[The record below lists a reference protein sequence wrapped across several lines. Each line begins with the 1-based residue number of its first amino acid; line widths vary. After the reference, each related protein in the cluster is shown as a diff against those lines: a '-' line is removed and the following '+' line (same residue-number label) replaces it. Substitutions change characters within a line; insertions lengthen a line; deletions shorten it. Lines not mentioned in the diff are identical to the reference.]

1 MICSLKTVAFEGI
14 EAKTVE
20 VQVSVGD
27 GLPAFVIVGL
37 PDKAINESRERV
49 RAVFSSLGLEFPG
62 ERVIVNLKP
71 VDLLKEGSHFDLPI
85 AVGLLGAM
93 GLVDATK
100 LKSYIFMGALS
111 LDGRV
116 ERVNGVLP
124 AGIRALASRLGLVCP
139 YANRHEARWS
149 RCEEVRGVR
158 NLTEVLSLFGKKGK
172 KGKIVVIENADGGL
186 SPNAHVPSKYAPL
199 GGRTSATHSQNFP
212 PLSAGRGEGERND
225 DSAALYPTFQSFSA
239 GREKREGKTNPLG
252 GRTSATHSQNFPPF
266 SAGRGTGEGENND
279 DSTALNHT
287 FQPFSAGRGTGEGK
301 TNPLGGRTSAT
312 HSQNFPPFS
321 AGREE
326 GERNG
331 DSTALNPAFQP
342 FSAGQGKGEGE
353 TKFSDTVDY
362 AALYGMDYAEVKGQE
377 SAKRAMMVA
386 AAGGHNLL
394 MVGPPGSGKTMLAER
409 LVTILP
415 PLSIRQALENAMIRS
430 IVGIAEEK
438 GKIVTPE
445 YAEETSGGAD
455 SPSGG
460 LWDDD
465 TDEPESGLDLRR
477 PFRAPHHSASVPALV
492 GGGRKGVPGE
502 ITLAHNGVL
511 FLDELPEFT
520 RAALDALRQPLESKK
535 AVIARVM
542 AHTTYPAD
550 FQLIAAMNPCRC
562 GFFGVKG
569 RMCAKAPLC
578 VAEYTRRLSGPF
590 LDRFDLQIDV
600 PTVDPYDL
608 TAAKKGMSSAEMR
621 AQVLAARAMA
631 AERFKSFGAPELSCN
646 AELKGDMLDEALGLD
661 TELRRFAAD
670 AAQKCGLTARSL
682 NRILRLAR
690 TIADL
695 QNQKKVS
702 KMHLIEALSYRSR
715 LFAKPLKENK

>member
-172 KGKIVVIENADGGL
+172 KGKIVVIENADGG
-186 SPNAHVPSKYAPL
+186 
-199 GGRTSATHSQNFP
+199 HSSGQSGDG
-212 PLSAGRGEGERND
+212 LI
-225 DSAALYPTFQSFSA
+225 AAC
-239 GREKREGKTNPLG
+239 R
-252 GRTSATHSQNFPPF
+252 
-266 SAGRGTGEGENND
+266 
-279 DSTALNHT
+279 
-287 FQPFSAGRGTGEGK
+287 
-301 TNPLGGRTSAT
+301 
-312 HSQNFPPFS
+312 
-321 AGREE
+321 REE
-326 GERNG
+326 SIKRKA
-331 DSTALNPAFQP
+331 SR
-342 FSAGQGKGEGE
+342 S
-353 TKFSDTVDY
+353 FSDTVDY

-445 YAEETSGGAD
+445 YAEETSGGED

-600 PTVDPYDL
+600 PAVDPYDL

-621 AQVLAARAMA
+621 AQVLAARTMA

-661 TELRRFAAD
+661 AELRRFAAD

>member
-139 YANRHEARWS
+139 YANRQEARWS
-149 RCEEVRGVR
+149 RCEEIRGVR

-172 KGKIVVIENADGGL
+172 KGKIVVIENADGG
-186 SPNAHVPSKYAPL
+186 
-199 GGRTSATHSQNFP
+199 HSSGQSGDG
-212 PLSAGRGEGERND
+212 LI
-225 DSAALYPTFQSFSA
+225 AAC
-239 GREKREGKTNPLG
+239 R
-252 GRTSATHSQNFPPF
+252 
-266 SAGRGTGEGENND
+266 
-279 DSTALNHT
+279 
-287 FQPFSAGRGTGEGK
+287 
-301 TNPLGGRTSAT
+301 
-312 HSQNFPPFS
+312 
-321 AGREE
+321 REE
-326 GERNG
+326 SIKRKA
-331 DSTALNPAFQP
+331 SRSFA
-342 FSAGQGKGEGE
+342 
-353 TKFSDTVDY
+353 DTVDY

-445 YAEETSGGAD
+445 YAEETSGGED

-600 PTVDPYDL
+600 PAVDPYDL

-621 AQVLAARAMA
+621 AQVLAARTMA

-661 TELRRFAAD
+661 AELRRFAAD

>member
-1 MICSLKTVAFEGI
+1 M
-14 EAKTVE
+14 
-20 VQVSVGD
+20 
-27 GLPAFVIVGL
+27 
-37 PDKAINESRERV
+37 
-49 RAVFSSLGLEFPG
+49 
-62 ERVIVNLKP
+62 
-71 VDLLKEGSHFDLPI
+71 
-85 AVGLLGAM
+85 
-93 GLVDATK
+93 
-100 LKSYIFMGALS
+100 
-111 LDGRV
+111 
-116 ERVNGVLP
+116 
-124 AGIRALASRLGLVCP
+124 
-139 YANRHEARWS
+139 
-149 RCEEVRGVR
+149 R

-199 GGRTSATHSQNFP
+199 GGRTSATHSLIAARP
-212 PLSAGRGEGERND
+212 GALATAGAD
-225 DSAALYPTFQSFSA
+225 
-239 GREKREGKTNPLG
+239 
-252 GRTSATHSQNFPPF
+252 
-266 SAGRGTGEGENND
+266 
-279 DSTALNHT
+279 
-287 FQPFSAGRGTGEGK
+287 
-301 TNPLGGRTSAT
+301 
-312 HSQNFPPFS
+312 
-321 AGREE
+321 
-326 GERNG
+326 
-331 DSTALNPAFQP
+331 FQP
-342 FSAGQGKGEGE
+342 FSAGQGKGENVSECESGE
-353 TKFSDTVDY
+353 DKGESATGGVDGSCPVGQSGDGLVVESTGKSIKRKAGVSFSDTVDY

-600 PTVDPYDL
+600 PAVDPYDL

-621 AQVLAARAMA
+621 AQVLAARTMA

-661 TELRRFAAD
+661 AELRRFAAD

>member
-93 GLVDATK
+93 GLVDAAK

-199 GGRTSATHSQNFP
+199 GGRTSATHSLIATRPGALATAGADFP
-212 PLSAGRGEGERND
+212 PFSAGRGKGEEEKNGDSTALYPTFQPFSAGRGEGERND
-225 DSAALYPTFQSFSA
+225 DSAALYPTFQ
-239 GREKREGKTNPLG
+239 
-252 GRTSATHSQNFPPF
+252 
-266 SAGRGTGEGENND
+266 
-279 DSTALNHT
+279 
-287 FQPFSAGRGTGEGK
+287 PFSAGRGTGEGK
-301 TNPLGGRTSAT
+301 
-312 HSQNFPPFS
+312 
-321 AGREE
+321 
-326 GERNG
+326 
-331 DSTALNPAFQP
+331 
-342 FSAGQGKGEGE
+342 

-445 YAEETSGGAD
+445 YAEETSGGED

-600 PTVDPYDL
+600 PAVDPYDL

-621 AQVLAARAMA
+621 AQVLAARTMA
-631 AERFKSFGAPELSCN
+631 EERFKSFGAPELSCN

-661 TELRRFAAD
+661 AELRRFAAD